1 MVLHLF
7 KLIWNR
13 KKQNFLLML
22 EIFVSFLVLFAIF
35 TLSVFYFNNY
45 RRPAGF
51 EYSNVWAVNYGLPQG
66 IKSGDSVR
74 MLMSSLKNSIVSL
87 PEVED
92 MSFTA
97 VNIPYSASSHNT
109 SVSYNGKSLM
119 SDIYMADRE
128 YARVLKLSMQSGS
141 WPSAAGNSTG
151 GGRIVLN
158 NTIKEK
164 LFGNE
169 RVIGKKIKI
178 DKEDMEIAGV
188 VNDIKSKG
196 DYQEAGNG
204 IYMIPD
210 SIDHRDQNIMLI
222 KVKQGTG
229 AAFEARLYKLVSDF
243 SESTSVEIEHLSKK
257 RDAKNNLTL
266 IPMFILLVVAA
277 FLIINVALGLFG
289 VLWYTINRRKAEIG
303 LRRAIGASGNAVSRQ
318 VAGEAVMLATVSVL
332 AGSFFAL
339 QFPLL
344 NVFDLA
350 SNVYL
355 AAMLLS
361 VIFIYI
367 LVILCTVYPAKQAA
381 AIYPAL
387 ALHEE

>member
-128 YARVLKLSMQSGS
+128 YARVLKLSMQSGG